1 MLKDK
6 ITEDS
11 ANNCGDVVTQ
21 RGNSRIFLPVRF
33 YVTSILKILESP
45 KLPLSQMYEL

>member
-21 RGNSRIFLPVRF
+21 CGNLMIFLQIRF
-33 YVTSILKILESP
+33 YVKSILKILESQ